1 MQSTTTPA
9 ADAAL
14 SDVLRDALIYSEP
27 LSNGEYFDDAFTLLL
42 AVLYQTKPGAEITI
56 RTDALLGVMETMES
70 RVRGARASLTHLRR
84 AVHQHFGLPISPA
97 DAAAFAETQP

>member
-27 LSNGEYFDDAFTLLL
+27 LSNGEYFDYALSLLL
-42 AVLYQTKPGAEITI
+42 AVLYETKPGAEITI
-56 RTDALLGVMETMES
+56 RTETLLDVLETMES
-70 RVRGARASLTHLRR
+70 TVRGARSALTHLRR